1 MALTRVNSKLLGG
14 SFSVD
19 SSGGLNIDSNTLVVD
34 AGNNRVGIVT
44 ASPTVALDVT
54 GALKTSTDSTINGLT
69 VGIGGGSACTTSANV
84 AIHYPMASLI
94 RECKDLSYGVDKP
107 TKIIADG
114 GFKNFSDIFVH
125 MFKAT
130 LKKFSQ

>member
-69 VGIGGGSACTTSANV
+69 VGKGGGSVATNTAVGASALGANTSGLANAGLGNSALFTNTSGQQNTAV
-84 AIHYPMASLI
+84 GHQS
-94 RECKDLSYGVDKP
+94 SYGN
-107 TKIIADG
+107 KIGRAH
-114 GFKNFSDIFVH
+114 V
-125 MFKAT
+125 
-130 LKKFSQ
+130 